1 MSEERKKKVKLM
13 VYWSVGIVVI
23 VFAAITAYIYKVV
36 SGVAGIQEALRAG
49 FPIWGITALAA
60 VVICAGYYL
69 YARLTGPREEL
80 VQEEEEE
87 QQQDEEKDESKQ
99 PEA

>member
-1 MSEERKKKVKLM
+1 MSEERKKKVRLM
-13 VYWSVGIVVI
+13 IYWSVGIVVI

-87 QQQDEEKDESKQ
+87 QQDEEKDESKQ
-99 PEA
+99 LEA

>member
-1 MSEERKKKVKLM
+1 M
-13 VYWSVGIVVI
+13 
-23 VFAAITAYIYKVV
+23 
-36 SGVAGIQEALRAG
+36 AGIQEALKAG

-80 VQEEEEE
+80 IQEEEE
-87 QQQDEEKDESKQ
+87 QQEEEEDESKQ